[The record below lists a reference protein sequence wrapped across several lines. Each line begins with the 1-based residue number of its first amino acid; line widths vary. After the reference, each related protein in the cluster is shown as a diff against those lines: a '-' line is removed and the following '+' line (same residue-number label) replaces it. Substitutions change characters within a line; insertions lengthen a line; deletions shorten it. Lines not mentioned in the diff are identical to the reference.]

1 MGVRRTARAGGIL
14 TVLAVGLLVA
24 ACGGG
29 GSSSASDGSSSSGP
43 AVTAADLDGST
54 FESTSVEGH
63 DLVAGSSVRLTFE
76 GGSLSANAGCNTM
89 SSSYDVTDGRLAWTG
104 HPMTTMMGCPDDL
117 MAQDTWL
124 SDLLEQGADA
134 TLGGDELTL
143 VSGDVTLQLQRGS
156 TDPAAAL
163 LGTTWTVT
171 EIITGKSVADLPSGA
186 TAPTLDIA
194 ADGTVQLS
202 TGCNRGRTTVT
213 VDGDSAQFA
222 PAGITKMACPP
233 PADSIEQAVLTA
245 LDGKVAVTV
254 DGSTATLTNG
264 RHGLVLQAG

>member
-1 MGVRRTARAGGIL
+1 MGVARTARAGGVL

-24 ACGGG
+24 ACGS
-29 GSSSASDGSSSSGP
+29 GSSSASDGSSPSGS
-43 AVTAADLDGST
+43 AVTSADLDGNT

-76 GGSLSANAGCNTM
+76 HGSMSANAGCNTM
-89 SSSYDVTDGRLAWTG
+89 SGTYDVTDGRLTWTG
-104 HPMTTMMGCPDDL
+104 HPMTTMMGCPADL

-124 SDLLEQGADA
+124 SDLLVQGADA
-134 TLGGDELTL
+134 TLDGDDLTL
-143 VSGDVTLQLQRGS
+143 VSGGVTLQLRRE
-156 TDPAAAL
+156 TTEPAAAL
-163 LGTTWTVT
+163 LGKTWTVT
-171 EIITGKSVADLPSGA
+171 EIITGKSVASLPAGA
-186 TAPTLDIA
+186 EAPTLDIGS
-194 ADGTVQLS
+194 DGEVRLF

-213 VDGDSAQFA
+213 TDGDSAEFA
-222 PAGITKMACPP
+222 PAGVTRMACPP
-233 PADSIEQAVLTA
+233 PADQIEQSVLMA